1 MKGAII
7 LKSLNSIEQDNLIKL
22 GNEIKKARLD
32 KDLSLREL
40 SSLCGINHKTLFF
53 IESGKTKT
61 INPNTLVRLSSVLK
75 IDLVKLLILAGYF
88 ELVFRLRYE
97 NKKERKDDKYV

>member
-1 MKGAII
+1 M
-7 LKSLNSIEQDNLIKL
+7 KSLNSIEQDNLIKL

-75 IDLVKLLILAGYF
+75 IDLVKLYF